1 MVNWSIYIN
10 EEDFF
15 SIENNMDL
23 SEQFTLAG
31 AIWGIKSMT
40 TSDFVLGCILDVI
53 SKRAIWVSQ
62 GLMSIHQ
69 SLKEHKD
76 RLELY
81 SIFYCGNNPVH
92 NRIEEIE
99 QSAYAFVL
107 SHHKDK
113 ILKCTLKGNVS
124 ISIDNTTLFYE
135 RSLRILSTKGN
146 QVQIVLC
153 WFSPASHQKI
163 GNFRLIFDHS
173 GCYYRPQYTPIYWM
187 KKRCVTLNKREQWI
201 IQLSSQGL
209 SEGEIAN
216 ILCIS
221 LSRLKSI
228 KKEMFTKM
236 KVKNICQAQ
245 RRAFLYQM
253 LAYRFYKE

>member
-1 MVNWSIYIN
+1 M
-10 EEDFF
+10 
-15 SIENNMDL
+15 
-23 SEQFTLAG
+23 
-31 AIWGIKSMT
+31 
-40 TSDFVLGCILDVI
+40 
-53 SKRAIWVSQ
+53 
-62 GLMSIHQ
+62 
-69 SLKEHKD
+69 
-76 RLELY
+76 
-81 SIFYCGNNPVH
+81 
-92 NRIEEIE
+92 
-99 QSAYAFVL
+99 
-107 SHHKDK
+107 
-113 ILKCTLKGNVS
+113 KCTLKGNVS

-173 GCYYRPQYTPIYWM
+173 GFYYRPQYTPIYWM

>member
-1 MVNWSIYIN
+1 MVSNRPLLCCAFLFYYIS
-10 EEDFF
+10 FR
-15 SIENNMDL
+15 L
-23 SEQFTLAG
+23 K
-31 AIWGIKSMT
+31 KS
-40 TSDFVLGCILDVI
+40 
-53 SKRAIWVSQ
+53 
-62 GLMSIHQ
+62 H
-69 SLKEHKD
+69 
-76 RLELY
+76 
-81 SIFYCGNNPVH
+81 
-92 NRIEEIE
+92 
-99 QSAYAFVL
+99 FVL
-107 SHHKDK
+107 SEHH
-113 ILKCTLKGNVS
+113 
-124 ISIDNTTLFYE
+124 ISFC
-135 RSLRILSTKGN
+135 RIY
-146 QVQIVLC
+146 